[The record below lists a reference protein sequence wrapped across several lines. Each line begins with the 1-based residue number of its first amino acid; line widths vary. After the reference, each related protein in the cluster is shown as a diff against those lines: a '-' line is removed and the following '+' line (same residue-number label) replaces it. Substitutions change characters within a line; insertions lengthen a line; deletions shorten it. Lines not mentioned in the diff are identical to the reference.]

1 MAGAPRERTQDQV
14 SQDDEPAEN
23 RLDFAEDRT
32 VLAHERS
39 FASWVRTGLAAIGIG
54 LGFRALFHTLEPDWV
69 PKTIASSFMLV
80 AIIIFILATRRAMAV
95 RQRLEPH
102 RASALQ
108 PVRLRLLATALVIT
122 TGALLVA
129 IWLLI

>member
-1 MAGAPRERTQDQV
+1 MDEDPRER
-14 SQDDEPAEN
+14 SQDTLSDDNARTED

-54 LGFRALFHTLEPDWV
+54 LGFRALFHTLEPAWV

-80 AIIIFILATRRAMAV
+80 AIVIFILATRRAMAI
-95 RQRLEPH
+95 RERLEPD
-102 RASALQ
+102 RAAALQ
-108 PVRLRLLATALVIT
+108 PARLRLLAGALVIT
-122 TGALLVA
+122 TGGLMLA

>member
-1 MAGAPRERTQDQV
+1 
-14 SQDDEPAEN
+14 
-23 RLDFAEDRT
+23 
-32 VLAHERS
+32 
-39 FASWVRTGLAAIGIG
+39 
-54 LGFRALFHTLEPDWV
+54 
-69 PKTIASSFMLV
+69 
-80 AIIIFILATRRAMAV
+80 MAV

>member
-1 MAGAPRERTQDQV
+1 MDGVPPDRTPDQGPHA
-14 SQDDEPAEN
+14 DESAES

-69 PKTIASSFMLV
+69 PKAIASSFMLV
-80 AIIIFILATRRAMAV
+80 AIIIFVLATRRAMAV

-108 PVRLRLLATALVIT
+108 PVRLRVLATALVIT
-122 TGALLVA
+122 TSALLAA